1 MKLEEYKKEAL
12 QRINPLIEA
21 SPKESMNYTC
31 LGILEETG
39 EVIAEIR
46 KPLFKGNFHEKP
58 LDIAE
63 IKSELGD
70 LMWYMALACKNNDID
85 MNELKAKDIL
95 EMSKEPNTKRERIIQ
110 ICIRM
115 GQTSGEIVEQYQ
127 LILEKNEE
135 NDNLKK
141 KIEEQYYNIV
151 SLCNELGIS
160 IDEVLKENIQKVNS
174 RYNKNG
180 KAVQNLEN
188 R

>member
-12 QRINPLIEA
+12 QRINPLVE
-21 SPKESMNYTC
+21 SSSKESMNYTC

-70 LMWYMALACKNNDID
+70 LMWYMSLACKNNSINMD
-85 MNELKAKDIL
+85 ELNSEEIIEL
-95 EMSKEPNTKRERIIQ
+95 SKELIYKRERIIQ

-127 LILEKNEE
+127 LILKKNKGNE
-135 NDNLKK
+135 NFKH
-141 KIEEQYYNIV
+141 KIAEQYHNIV

-160 IDEVLKENIQKVNS
+160 IEEVLKENIQKVNS

-180 KAVQNLEN
+180 KAIQNLEN